1 MLVTQYGFGAEGP
14 FYAVWLSLSKS
25 QEGLLGRVVGEVVRG
40 CSATADSH
48 ILPLL
53 ICPHLHG
60 SLLSGC
66 SLGADPLP
74 SRQCRVSWQ
83 PQVFVTVTAQVSSRT
98 VTFYGPTFEMV
109 FFVNFLINLLVTYIN
124 IGCTDKSLGKGIWKA
139 GREAKINNSKTQTL
153 CSFLVNTLWESCKG
167 YKKV

>member
-1 MLVTQYGFGAEGP
+1 M
-14 FYAVWLSLSKS
+14 
-25 QEGLLGRVVGEVVRG
+25 
-40 CSATADSH
+40 
-48 ILPLL
+48 
-53 ICPHLHG
+53 
-60 SLLSGC
+60 
-66 SLGADPLP
+66 
-74 SRQCRVSWQ
+74 SWQ

-153 CSFLVNTLWESCKG
+153 CSFLVNTL
-167 YKKV
+167 